1 MSTERRK
8 KKSLLVDDLSFP
20 IQKIA
25 ISSENS
31 SEVKSEIVVPK
42 QSSNAPVVQN
52 SAVTTTP
59 KITSAP
65 PQLSIRPQS
74 ISITKPKVIENVSS
88 TNIVCEPIPVLNLN
102 NSFDDNEFFSAW
114 EKFQNTLSDEKK
126 VGFSN
131 LNIPTRKEEAEF
143 IVLVNNVM
151 QENEAKKL
159 LSEAVQFL
167 RAQLNNSAIVI
178 STKIA
183 EETEKQRTLSPEQR
197 YMEMVA
203 KNPQLEEFRK
213 LLSLE
218 ID

>member
-1 MSTERRK
+1 
-8 KKSLLVDDLSFP
+8 V
-20 IQKIA
+20 A
-25 ISSENS
+25 
-31 SEVKSEIVVPK
+31 
-42 QSSNAPVVQN
+42 QN
-52 SAVTTTP
+52 TSVTTTP
-59 KITSAP
+59 KVASAP
-65 PQLSIRPQS
+65 PQNSFRPQS
-74 ISITKPKVIENVSS
+74 ISISKPKVIENVSS
-88 TNIVCEPIPVLNLN
+88 TNIVREPIPVLNLN

-114 EKFQNTLSDEKK
+114 EKFQNTLSDEKRI
-126 VGFSN
+126 GFSN
-131 LNIPTRKEEAEF
+131 LNIPTRKEGAEF

>member
-1 MSTERRK
+1 M
-8 KKSLLVDDLSFP
+8 P
-20 IQKIA
+20 Q
-25 ISSENS
+25 N
-31 SEVKSEIVVPK
+31 VP
-42 QSSNAPVVQN
+42 AP
-52 SAVTTTP
+52 SAP
-59 KITSAP
+59 KTVSAP
-65 PQLSIRPQS
+65 PTLNIRPQS
-74 ISITKPKVIENVSS
+74 ISITKPKVVENVSTS
-88 TNIVCEPIPVLNLN
+88 NIVSEPTPELNLN
-102 NSFDDNEFFSAW
+102 NTFDDNEFFAAW
-114 EKFQNTLSDEKK
+114 EKFQQTLSDEKR

-131 LNIPTRKEEAEF
+131 LNIPVRNVNNEF

-183 EETEKQRTLSPEQR
+183 EETESQRSLSPEQR

-203 KNPQLEEFRK
+203 RNPQLEEFRK